1 MSNKDQKLAKFFC
14 EFCDYEVPIDA
25 RFCPRCGHF
34 FASVRC
40 PVCGKTGDQSL
51 FKHGCPQC
59 GYGNSP
65 TRRHSAEQEPE
76 QKKQR
81 RKLTF
86 PKFNGSFNLPETQPK
101 KVTTGALP
109 IWVYVIVLFLVL
121 GLLLLAE
128 AVL

>member
-1 MSNKDQKLAKFFC
+1 MSAKQPTAKFFC

-59 GYGNSP
+59 GYASIP
-65 TRRHSAEQEPE
+65 RRASGTASESSV
-76 QKKQR
+76 KQR
-81 RKLTF
+81 RKF
-86 PKFNGSFNLPETQPK
+86 RMPKFNTNINLPDGK
-101 KVTTGALP
+101 KPTAGTLP
-109 IWVYVIVLFLVL
+109 IWIYIVVLFLVL
-121 GLLLLAE
+121 GILLLAE
-128 AVL
+128 AIL